1 MNFRL
6 SGEVQVSLSSAEPEQ
21 GEAALV
27 LRVDPPAQLQGVLAE
42 GGSSSRVTF
51 EVVRLAHL
59 DQVADRLELIVP
71 TRD

>member
-42 GGSSSRVTF
+42 GGSSSRTASNSSSHS
-51 EVVRLAHL
+51 RLITKAC
-59 DQVADRLELIVP
+59 
-71 TRD
+71 